1 MKIKRFNPKDSI
13 VKTSFINSSILLVA
27 AYLFAGCASQ
37 SVLDTPID
45 PQGNSTVRVSETN
58 SVGAIQQPPPLI
70 TVGDMENVSIL
81 PEDLSLEAIINTS
94 VETSMLAVVEQA
106 MFSQKGERWVR
117 FVVKDPKT
125 KKRRQFKRPLSRIT
139 RVKGLNGKAQ
149 DKLVVS
155 LQIKMGEL
163 DLEREFIL
171 ADGKHLDYPVVIGKN
186 YLFDKALVDV
196 RQPFLLTGGH

>member
-1 MKIKRFNPKDSI
+1 MKIKLFNLRDSI
-13 VKTSFINSSILLVA
+13 VKTSFIKSSILLVV

-37 SVLDTPID
+37 SIKETAIE
-45 PQGNSTVRVSETN
+45 PQDNSPEQMSVTN
-58 SVGAIQQPPPLI
+58 SVGTIQRPPLI
-70 TVGDMENVSIL
+70 TVGDMEIVSIL
-81 PEDLSLEAIINTS
+81 PEDLRLEAIVNTS
-94 VETSMLAVVEQA
+94 VETSMLAVIEQA
-106 MFSQKGERWVR
+106 MFRQQGKRWVR

-125 KKRRQFKRPLSRIT
+125 KKRLQFKRPLSRIT

-149 DKLVVS
+149 DKLVVT

-171 ADGKHLDYPVVIGKN
+171 ADGKHFDYPVVIGKN